1 MNYQSVR
8 WYALDEKRLTK
19 ASDGLRDA
27 WGLIKTQIKV
37 FDSSRVSPDRYHVE
51 TFALS
56 LSAAPSAQAF
66 PICKAGYQCIR
77 WYYSDSSYTT
87 LVGSTYRFCDG
98 TTSTTGQITG
108 YVRVENDLC
117 G

>member
-19 ASDGLRDA
+19 ASDGIRDA

-37 FDSSRVSPDRYHVE
+37 FDSSKVPPDRYQVE

-56 LSAAPSAQAF
+56 LSAELGWLLAADGNSTSPTMLASLRA
-66 PICKAGYQCIR
+66 
-77 WYYSDSSYTT
+77 T
-87 LVGSTYRFCDG
+87 LLVIEDTESCHEH
-98 TTSTTGQITG
+98 I
-108 YVRVENDLC
+108 
-117 G
+117 